1 MNNKTLKRML
11 ELANIKKPLTENK
24 INLSSIQLVKKAS
37 DNKVYAIVREN
48 SKYFIKTTDK
58 KQNLTES
65 DFDYLGGLGNKPKY
79 SYNSYEDATKNLNL
93 FFDELN
99 RVHGGTRSNIL
110 ESDTHL
116 LGEKK
121 YVIKMDKPKS
131 DGGGF
136 GSDGVGSDEGGFD
149 FGSDKGNSDEESG
162 DEGGF
167 DFGSDEES
175 SDEGGFGSDGE
186 SDDEDL
192 DLEDDESDDEDLEDD
207 EDLDL
212 EDDEVDPIKSIQKMT
227 GKLGQKLRDTE
238 DISSDMQK
246 WVAKSVLSALD
257 LGEMDNSDKKD
268 LIRTIK
274 SKKSEENDFGSD
286 EEESDNVEG
295 FDFGSEE
302 KEVEESYSSFMTD
315 NSDDFD
321 GMPDLNKTESYDSY
335 SSYMEDETYGM
346 ENNFMYGPENSSD
359 DWYREMSDEG
369 LLNTDT
375 YSPNVDEDRGGE
387 RYDRDELL
395 FDGYDSYME
404 DEAIIDPITQRNT
417 KNLGNLKSPN
427 SRNSRIDDL
436 NNNKYNLGMRNFDPM
451 MFPAPAPTTK
461 PGKPETKPDTTPGKP
476 TERPGR
482 PSTRPFDPPPYI
494 EPGQEP
500 DPKARHRSRMRNF
513 DPTMSPAPAPAP
525 TTKPGKPET
534 KPGTPD
540 KTPGKDRPS
549 RRPFDPPPHITPGE
563 EPGPKAGY
571 DDDVEFEY

>member
-1 MNNKTLKRML
+1 MNNKTLQRML

-24 INLSSIQLVKKAS
+24 INPSSIQLVKKAS

-58 KQNLTES
+58 QQNLTES

-99 RVHGGTRSNIL
+99 RVNGGSRSNIL

-131 DGGGF
+131 DVGGF
-136 GSDGVGSDEGGFD
+136 GSHKDNSVEPSFD
-149 FGSDKGNSDEESG
+149 FGSDKGGSKGDSDQETEFDFGSDEEGS
-162 DEGGF
+162 DEETEF

-175 SDEGGFGSDGE
+175 EDTEFGDEE
-186 SDDEDL
+186 SEDL
-192 DLEDDESDDEDLEDD
+192 DLEDD

-274 SKKSEENDFGSD
+274 SKKPEEGDFGS
-286 EEESDNVEG
+286 EKKG

-302 KEVEESYSSFMTD
+302 EVEESYTSFM
-315 NSDDFD
+315 SDDSDEFD
-321 GMPDLNKTESYDSY
+321 GMPDLNNMNSEDSYD
-335 SSYMEDETYGM
+335 SYMEDETYGM
-346 ENNFMYGPENSSD
+346 ENDFMYGPENSSD

-369 LLNTDT
+369 LLNTGS

-404 DEAIIDPITQRNT
+404 DETVTRRNT
-417 KNLGNLKSPN
+417 KNLGNNLGFPDY
-427 SRNSRIDDL
+427 RNSRIDDL
-436 NNNKYNLGMRNFDPM
+436 GNNKYNLGMRNFDPTM
-451 MFPAPAPTTK
+451 SPAPAPSTK
-461 PGKPETKPDTTPGKP
+461 PGRPETKPDTTPGKP

-482 PSTRPFDPPPYI
+482 PSQRPFDPPPHI
-494 EPGQEP
+494 TPGEEPG
-500 DPKARHRSRMRNF
+500 PKARLRSRMRNV
-513 DPTMSPAPAPAP
+513 DPMMSPSPAPAP